1 VATAYAIVKH
11 ERVTW
16 ASHLVLP
23 EEATA
28 AVRKDRLNRLKALK
42 IKAKRL
48 YLDRGFASG
57 PVICLLEELPQPA
70 LIACPI
76 RGQHGGTRA
85 LCRGQQSYLT
95 PLHL

>member
-1 VATAYAIVKH
+1 MATAYAIVKH

-76 RGQHGGTRA
+76 RGQHGGHPRVVPRA
-85 LCRGQQSYLT
+85 AKLPD